1 LNSNTKMDPI
11 LDYMKL
17 ALEDARSFTNAS
29 FAGMDAASVC
39 LITFGATVLL
49 CSIINFLCDPEYTL
63 LERMRTSFFKF
74 VKSLPPVKKQIQ
86 AKKRESVV
94 EVKKAFEA
102 GHSSSKHPV
111 FKELPK
117 KSMTPAEVMAVAADY
132 KAASVNWTNGSVSG
146 TVYHGGEE
154 LTDLNAKV
162 YKEFAWTNPLHPE
175 VFNDVR
181 RMEAEVVSMTC
192 QLFNGDEE
200 ACGCTTSG
208 GTESILMACLA
219 YRNLAFDKGIRYPQ
233 MIVSTTAHAAF
244 DKAAHYLRIRI
255 VHVPSKPDGRVDVA
269 AMRSAINKNTCM
281 LVGSTPS
288 YSHGIIDPIGEIAK
302 LGLKY
307 GVPVHVDACLG
318 GFLLPFM
325 EQAGFPLEPVDFRVP
340 GVTSISCDTHK
351 YAFAPKGSS
360 VLLYRN
366 AEYRKQQFFSY
377 TGWCGGFYAS
387 PTMPGSRPGA
397 VIAACWATLLHF
409 GLEGYVDATKKIVG
423 TARKIKAGV
432 QQIEG
437 VKLMGDPQ
445 MSVIGI
451 GSDHFSAY
459 RLADALKEKGWSLN
473 MLQKPASFHIC
484 CTYVHTQPGVAE
496 RLIEDIHESA
506 AALLKD
512 PTAKDVGMG
521 AIYGTAQKIPDPTIV
536 DDIAMGFLDVCL
548 SV

>member
-1 LNSNTKMDPI
+1 MDPI
-11 LDYMKL
+11 LDSIKL
-17 ALEDARSFTNAS
+17 VLEDARSFTNAS

-200 ACGCTTSG
+200 ACGC
-208 GTESILMACLA
+208 
-219 YRNLAFDKGIRYPQ
+219 
-233 MIVSTTAHAAF
+233 
-244 DKAAHYLRIRI
+244 AAHYLRIRI

-409 GLEGYVDATKKIVG
+409 GVEGYVDATKKIVG